1 MLKTNLMFKD
11 KDREAQKNENDLR
24 KILKRI
30 QQTVTQSVRQSKK
43 KNSNVKK
50 IQMARICM

>member
-11 KDREAQKNENDLR
+11 KDREAQKIENDLR

-30 QQTVTQSVRQSKK
+30 QQTTNSHSVSQAVKK
-43 KNSNVKK
+43 KKR
-50 IQMARICM
+50 IQMPRICL